1 MLEKAKRYLGE
12 IRTLIVAIGLWMIPW
27 LLVEYGIK
35 IVGYPGIPDTV
46 VTMYMA
52 LVWVGVVMYISVDQ
66 QRARR
71 FMASLKKAWVGLL
84 ALPPL
89 IVANLVAHGPAAT
102 LSALIVPPL
111 LVGNFVSSNVATIQP
126 PPERSVVHSASP
138 LEFVGLENPLSG
150 KAPKDLSADDPLIK
164 YGEIL
169 YQQNCRWCHGKDA
182 DGQGEFAQG
191 FLPQPANFKDTG
203 TIAQLKQS
211 YLLWRITEG
220 GWEDPFLSAMPR
232 WHEDIDD
239 DEKWAIILYEYHHAG
254 VSPRL
259 AAE

>member
-66 QRARR
+66 QRARQ
-71 FMASLKKAWVGLL
+71 FIASLKKVWVALL

-126 PPERSVVHSASP
+126 PPERSAPPGAERCS
-138 LEFVGLENPLSG
+138 LGLTPGIRRSG
-150 KAPKDLSADDPLIK
+150 KPS
-164 YGEIL
+164 ER
-169 YQQNCRWCHGKDA
+169 QSS
-182 DGQGEFAQG
+182 QGSF
-191 FLPQPANFKDTG
+191 
-203 TIAQLKQS
+203 
-211 YLLWRITEG
+211 R
-220 GWEDPFLSAMPR
+220 R
-232 WHEDIDD
+232 
-239 DEKWAIILYEYHHAG
+239 
-254 VSPRL
+254 
-259 AAE
+259 